1 MKRLFLLFGFTMCT
15 SVVFAQLKVT
25 SDGKVGVGLGS
36 SQTPISNFTVGTVGE
51 QYIRNMFQSD
61 IVTMKIY
68 CLGYSPYSAN
78 HWGTSLT
85 VLTDATS
92 SRGDKGIDCFVGKS
106 SPSGS
111 GRAIGIAG
119 TAYNA
124 TPGYNYGVIGCL
136 SGSNSGTGIFGS
148 VGSTQGFY
156 IDGTYAGYFDGN
168 VRVTGTINGVTVNHS
183 DIRYKQNIEEYEK
196 SSGVLNDILR
206 LNPVSYNYKQVYF
219 ETKSDTLTEKR
230 GLFDEKSQI
239 FQKKHFG
246 LIAQDLQQVYPDLV
260 YQEDNGYLSVNY
272 VELVPLLIQ
281 SIKEL
286 KAEIDALSSASVAPR
301 AATASDVIPDISR
314 AVLYQN
320 APNPFSER
328 TEIRFELP
336 DNAVNAS
343 IFIFNMQGA
352 LLKQLPV
359 GRRQQSIIINGSEL
373 TAGMYLYSLIVD
385 GKEVDTKRMI
395 LTK

>member
-1 MKRLFLLFGFTMCT
+1 MILLLGFVMCT

-25 SDGKVGVGLGS
+25 SDGKVGIGLGS

-61 IVTMKIY
+61 IVTMKIN
-68 CLGYSPYSAN
+68 CLGNSPYSAN
-78 HWGTSLT
+78 YWGTGLYVQT
-85 VLTDATS
+85 NVS
-92 SRGDKGIDCFVGKS
+92 STRGDRGVDCIVGKP

-111 GRAIGIAG
+111 GRAIGVAG
-119 TAYNA
+119 DAFNA
-124 TPGYNYGVIGCL
+124 TPGYNYGVVGSL
-136 SGSNSGTGIFGS
+136 SGSNNGTGILGLVS
-148 VGSTQGFY
+148 GNSRQGFY
-156 IDGTYAGYFDGN
+156 IDGMYAGYFDGN

-183 DIRYKQNIEEYEK
+183 DIRYKQNIEEYGK

-239 FQKKHFG
+239 FQKRHFG

-286 KAEIDALSSASVAPR
+286 KAEIDALSLASVAPR

-328 TEIRFELP
+328 TEIKFELP
-336 DNAVNAS
+336 DNAANAS

-359 GRRQQSIIINGSEL
+359 GRQQQSIIINGSEL

-385 GKEVDTKRMI
+385 GQEVDTKRMI